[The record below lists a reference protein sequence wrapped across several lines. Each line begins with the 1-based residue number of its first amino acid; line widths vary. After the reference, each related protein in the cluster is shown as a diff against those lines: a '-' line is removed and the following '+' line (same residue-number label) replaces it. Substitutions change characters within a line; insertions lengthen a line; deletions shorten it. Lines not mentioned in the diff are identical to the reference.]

1 MNLDDLD
8 VHKLMN
14 RLAAIERSDIG
25 ERLDYIEKQLKYF
38 VYAATEMKD
47 KFVKG
52 IAVNIDQSS
61 LNIATEIRH
70 QMSQS
75 LDLIR
80 IEANGIRAIRNE
92 IQQERKQMFDLIK
105 NESIIGTMQF
115 MAKQLKLLTDQV
127 EQIKE
132 DGINKKLHFTMT
144 MDGHEMVKVQPVT
157 EKERLQVELKKLSPD
172 DCIRRLLAELY
183 PREGEV
189 LIHRFGLF
197 GEKCKTYAS
206 IGRIM
211 KMSGT
216 RVSNIQIRALR
227 KCRSSLKKEY
237 VDNLPTCDL
246 KKAITGE

>member
-14 RLAAIERSDIG
+14 RLAVIERSDIG

-61 LNIATEIRH
+61 INVAAEIRR
-70 QMSQS
+70 QMSQC

-80 IEANGIRAIRNE
+80 IEASGIRELRNE
-92 IQQERKQMFDLIK
+92 IQQERRQMFELMK
-105 NESIIGTMQF
+105 NDSIIGTMQF
-115 MAKQLKLLTDQV
+115 MAKQIKQLVDQV
-127 EQIKE
+127 ELIKE
-132 DGINKKLHFTMT
+132 EGINKKLHFNLT

-157 EKERLQVELKKLSPD
+157 DKENLQCELKKLSPD

-183 PREGEV
+183 PREATV

-197 GEKCKTYAS
+197 GEKCKTYVGT
-206 IGRIM
+206 GRIM
-211 KMSGT
+211 QLSGSRIST
-216 RVSNIQIRALR
+216 IQAKALR
-227 KCRSSLKKEY
+227 KCRMPSKKLY
-237 VDNLPTCDL
+237 VDNLPIGDL